1 MCELD
6 IKKEIGRRFRV
17 FRKAIGKKQIQL
29 AREIGVSPSAISFI
43 ERGTSF
49 PKINYIDF
57 LHRNYRL
64 NIDWLLGGEVPMFSV
79 VKGEGKKCDS
89 FLSCHV
95 ACHDPLYVMYMELME
110 LMQVSVVEREILGE
124 LSQIKSTF
132 KNKLKTLREKNGV

>member
-6 IKKEIGRRFRV
+6 IKKEIGQRFRV

-64 NIDWLLGGEVPMFSV
+64 NIDWLLGGDVPMFSV
-79 VKGEGKKCDS
+79 LKEEGNECAS
-89 FLSCHV
+89 FLPCHV
-95 ACHDPLYVMYMELME
+95 AYHDPLYVMYVELME
-110 LMQVSVVEREILGE
+110 LMRVPVVEQEILE
-124 LSQIKSTF
+124 KVLQVKRTF
-132 KNKLKTLREKNGV
+132 KNKEEVMKGEK